1 MAKITY
7 IEASG
12 EAHTVDAKI
21 GETVM
26 EAAVKQGVP
35 GIAAECGGAA
45 ACGTC
50 RVYVD
55 ATWRSKTGEASE
67 MEREMIEFSDEADP
81 STRLSCQMKVIE
93 EFDGLVVRM
102 PKSQH

>member
-1 MAKITY
+1 MVKITY

-12 EAHTVDAKI
+12 TAHTVDAKV

-26 EAAVKQGVP
+26 EGATKNGVP
-35 GIAAECGGAA
+35 GITADCGGSS

-50 RVYVD
+50 RIYVD
-55 ATWRSKTGEASE
+55 AAWRDRTGEANP

-81 STRLSCQMKVIE
+81 STRLSCQVKVTE
-93 EFDGLVVRM
+93 ALDGLVVRM